1 MENRLTVSSSP
12 HIHTADSTQG
22 IMLDV
27 LIALMPA
34 TIYGVVLF
42 GWRAALIIAV
52 CVASAVLS
60 EFIWNKATKKENS
73 LADLSAV
80 VTGLLLALNLPS
92 SLPVWM
98 AALGSAV
105 AIIIVKQMFG
115 GLGQNFA
122 NPAITARIVLMV
134 SFPAAMTTFYKPLAG
149 IETSATPLVNQ
160 EYQSLKHLADLF
172 WGAHGGCIGEISAAM
187 LLLGGIYLV
196 LRRVISPII
205 PLSFVGTVYVFSW
218 ILGVNQPLT
227 AILSGGLLLGA
238 IFMATDYVTS
248 PTYPLGKL
256 IFGVGCGILTVVIRR
271 FAALPEGVSYSI
283 LLMNLLVPY
292 INRFTSRKPFG
303 MEGK

>member
-1 MENRLTVSSSP
+1 MENRLNVSSSP
-12 HIHTADSTQG
+12 HIHTPDTTQG

-34 TIYGVVLF
+34 AIYGVILF

-98 AALGSAV
+98 AALGSAI
-105 AIIIVKQMFG
+105 AIIVVKQMFG

-134 SFPAAMTTFYKPLAG
+134 SFPQAMTKFYEPFG
-149 IETSATPLVNQ
+149 NIVSSATPLNGGS
-160 EYQSLKHLADLF
+160 YMLKELF

-187 LLLGGIYLV
+187 LIIGGVYLI

-205 PLSFVGTVYVFSW
+205 PVAFIGTVFVFSGL
-218 ILGVNQPLT
+218 LGVDPLT
-227 AILSGGLLLGA
+227 AILSGGLMLGA

-248 PTYPLGKL
+248 TTYPIGKL
-256 IFGVGCGILTVVIRR
+256 IFGIGCGIITVVIRQ
-271 FAALPEGVSYSI
+271 FASIPEGVSYSI
-283 LLMNLLVPY
+283 LFMNLLVPY
-292 INRFTSRKPFG
+292 INRFTARKPFG
-303 MEGK
+303 TEGK